1 MWRHRCVIQIRLSG
15 GKKEIPGHKVILLI
29 ITSEEVLINELF
41 SLDRQLSRVLF
52 SSS

>member
-1 MWRHRCVIQIRLSG
+1 MLYRLDSVD
-15 GKKEIPGHKVILLI
+15 KKEIPGHKVISLI

-52 SSS
+52 